1 MTDRM
6 KRFLLSMGIE
16 NIDNY
21 DIDFVS
27 CKKSEFEKDLFVF
40 DISKETLWDYQS
52 LDVFLRATMNIQY
65 RCELNYIYK
74 EELLSI
80 YL

>member
-1 MTDRM
+1 MTERM

-21 DIDFVS
+21 DIDFIS
-27 CKKSEFEKDLFVF
+27 CKKSEYDKDLFIF
-40 DISKETLWDYQS
+40 DINKETLWDYQS
-52 LDVFLRATMNIQY
+52 LDVFLRATMNISY

-74 EELLSI
+74 EIFNSA